1 MKKIM
6 RQIENDSDF
15 KIEEMEIDKD
25 HIHFMIKSTTTLS
38 PSQNVR
44 KLKQEST
51 ISIWRLFPKE
61 LLKEFWKEH
70 TFWTDG
76 YFVSSIGEVSSQSL
90 KRYFQNQ
97 G

>member
-1 MKKIM
+1 MLAYVLNKQGEALM
-6 RQIENDSDF
+6 PCPMASARQ
-15 KIEEMEIDKD
+15 
-25 HIHFMIKSTTTLS
+25 LL
-38 PSQNVR
+38 
-44 KLKQEST
+44 KLGKGKVVSREST